1 MAKAFIS
8 HSSLDKP
15 FVHRLAEDLRSNWI
29 DVWLDEWEL
38 RLGDDFTGTIES
50 SLAGSSHLIIV
61 LSERALRSAWVR
73 RELEFAASREKDRL
87 GMTIVPLRLTRVEI
101 PPEVRDKPPV
111 DFFISY
117 DDGLSA
123 LLRIFSSARP
133 GISASVPGRRFVS
146 AQRGRAAGLSVS
158 SHLSTLVMGGREWSF
173 AAVVETLGE
182 ASLRTHLTRAIHE
195 LLTMTLQKFAI
206 SGPRSLSQYLQL
218 ANAAA
223 LKFKKDHG
231 LDVRYPLGAK
241 MAMLVQ

>member
-1 MAKAFIS
+1 
-8 HSSLDKP
+8 
-15 FVHRLAEDLRSNWI
+15 
-29 DVWLDEWEL
+29 
-38 RLGDDFTGTIES
+38 
-50 SLAGSSHLIIV
+50 
-61 LSERALRSAWVR
+61 
-73 RELEFAASREKDRL
+73 
-87 GMTIVPLRLTRVEI
+87 
-101 PPEVRDKPPV
+101 
-111 DFFISY
+111 
-117 DDGLSA
+117 
-123 LLRIFSSARP
+123 
-133 GISASVPGRRFVS
+133 
-146 AQRGRAAGLSVS
+146 
-158 SHLSTLVMGGREWSF
+158 MGGREWSF